1 MSIGTLFINRLFFSS
16 LLLFYL
22 FVAYCAALNKR
33 KQHTTIGVPGGT
45 GAMPQNY
52 FVPNQKQTKEFL
64 SITAK
69 KSQFPPTSQ
78 KSYAIRLG
86 C

>member
-1 MSIGTLFINRLFFSS
+1 MPTMPVLYLLCLFITT
-16 LLLFYL
+16 
-22 FVAYCAALNKR
+22 AYCAALNKIKR
-33 KQHTTIGVPGGT
+33 HTTIGVPGGT